1 MVDVNVDVSVAEL
14 GVSAPRP
21 HRTSRSS
28 KSSYRYPFAPFPD
41 GWFLL
46 LQSHQLAVGDVLPLR
61 YFGRDLVA
69 YRTEGGRAVVA
80 DAHCP
85 HMGAH
90 IGYGGAVEGEGVRCP
105 FHNWRFAAD
114 GRCDDVPYLQ
124 SGSIPDVCIQTWP
137 VHETSGLIHMWFSA
151 AGNAPL
157 WLPPERAEFGQPGWI
172 GYETAGWTIRM
183 HVQELSENIPDMPH
197 FNYVHGVGT
206 QLRAVVDTDAHVY
219 RQRSL
224 VTVDGSEHE
233 FTSQEAHGLGLVW
246 LRTSGQLETY
256 FLTATTPIDDE
267 YVELRLLFL
276 VRDADGSGTL
286 PSDRRALLD
295 ATIRNVERDVPIWE
309 HKVYRE
315 RAPLVQGDGP
325 IGVLRKW
332 ARQFYPD

>member
-1 MVDVNVDVSVAEL
+1 MVDVIVAEV
-14 GVSAPRP
+14 GTSVPR
-21 HRTSRSS
+21 RDQARSS
-28 KSSYRYPFAPFPD
+28 AYRYPFAPFPD
-41 GWFLL
+41 GWFLVL
-46 LQSHQLAVGDVLPLR
+46 ESKQLGVGDVLPLR

-69 YRTEGGRAVVA
+69 FRTASGRAVVA

-90 IGYGGAVEGEGVRCP
+90 IGYGGTVEGEAIRCP
-105 FHNWRFAAD
+105 FHNWRFD
-114 GRCDDVPYLQ
+114 VSGRCDDVPYLQ
-124 SGSIPDVCIQTWP
+124 SGSVPDECIVTWP
-137 VHETSGLIHMWFSA
+137 VHESSGLVQMWFSA
-151 AGNAPL
+151 AGSEPA
-157 WLPPERAEFGQPGWI
+157 WLPPGRAEFDAPGWI
-172 GYETAGWTIRM
+172 GYVTTGWTIRM

-206 QLRAVVDTDAHVY
+206 QLRAAVETDEHVY
-219 RQRSL
+219 RQRSF
-224 VTVDGSEHE
+224 VTVDGSEFE

-246 LRTSGQLETY
+246 LRTTGQLETY

-267 YVELRLLFL
+267 FVELRLLFL
-276 VRDADGSGTL
+276 VRDTDGSGELSPAT
-286 PSDRRALLD
+286 RAMLD

-332 ARQFYPD
+332 ARQFYPA

>member
-1 MVDVNVDVSVAEL
+1 MVDVSVAEVAV
-14 GVSAPRP
+14 GS
-21 HRTSRSS
+21 RTAQSPGRR
-28 KSSYRYPFAPFPD
+28 YRYPFAPFPD

-46 LQSHQLAVGDVLPLR
+46 LQSHQLGIGDVLPLR

-69 YRTEGGRAVVA
+69 YRTAGGRAVVA

-105 FHNWRFAAD
+105 FHNWRFDAV

-124 SGSIPDVCIQTWP
+124 SGSVPDVCITTWP
-137 VHETSGLIHMWFSA
+137 VHESSGLIQMWFSA
-151 AGNAPL
+151 ANSEPT
-157 WLPPERAEFGQPGWI
+157 WLPPDRPEFGQPGWI
-172 GYETAGWTIRM
+172 GYETAAWTIRM
-183 HVQELSENIPDMPH
+183 HVQELAENIPDMPH

-206 QLRAVVDTDAHVY
+206 QLRAAVETEAHVY
-219 RQRSL
+219 KQSSY
-224 VTVDGSEHE
+224 VTIDGEEFE
-233 FTSQEAHGLGLVW
+233 FTNQQAHGLGLVW
-246 LRTSGQLETY
+246 LQTSGQLETY

-276 VRDADGSGTL
+276 VRDKDGSAALSPTT
-286 PSDRRALLD
+286 RALLD

-332 ARQFYPD
+332 ARQFYPA

>member
-1 MVDVNVDVSVAEL
+1 MVYVSIAEVDVTA
-14 GVSAPRP
+14 
-21 HRTSRSS
+21 SRRRQPSS
-28 KSSYRYPFAPFPD
+28 PSYRYPFAPFPD

-46 LQSHQLAVGDVLPLR
+46 LQSQQLGVGEVLPLR

-69 YRTEGGRAVVA
+69 YRTASGRAVVA

-90 IGYGGAVEGEGVRCP
+90 IGFGGEVDGEAVRCP
-105 FHNWRFAAD
+105 FHHWRFDVD

-124 SGSIPDVCIQTWP
+124 SGSVPDVCITSWR
-137 VHETSGLIHMWFSA
+137 VHESSGLVYVWFSDVRNEPA
-151 AGNAPL
+151 
-157 WLPPERAEFGQPGWI
+157 WLPPDRPEFDQPEWV

-183 HVQELSENIPDMPH
+183 HVQELAENIPDMPH

-206 QLRAVVDTDAHVY
+206 HLRAVVDTDAHVY

-224 VTVDGSEHE
+224 VTIEGVEFE
-233 FTSQEAHGLGLVW
+233 FTNQEAHGLGLVW
-246 LRTSGQLETY
+246 LRTTGQLETY

-276 VRDADGSGTL
+276 VRDVDRSGALT
-286 PSDRRALLD
+286 STTRAMLD

>member
-1 MVDVNVDVSVAEL
+1 MVDVSVDVSVA
-14 GVSAPRP
+14 GISAPRP
-21 HRTSRSS
+21 HGPS

-46 LQSHQLAVGDVLPLR
+46 LQSHQLRAGEVLPLR

-69 YRTEGGRAVVA
+69 YRTASGRAVVA

-90 IGYGGAVEGEGVRCP
+90 IGYGGVVEGEGVRCP
-105 FHNWRFAAD
+105 FHNWRFGYD
-114 GRCDDVPYLQ
+114 GRCNDVPYLQ
-124 SGSIPDVCIQTWP
+124 SGSVPEVCITTWP
-137 VHETSGLIHMWFSA
+137 VHEVSGLVQVWFSSV
-151 AGNAPL
+151 GNEPA
-157 WLPPERAEFGQPGWI
+157 WLPPDRPEFDHGGWF
-172 GYETAGWTIRM
+172 GYETAAWTIRM

-206 QLRAVVDTDAHVY
+206 QLRAAVETDGHVY
-219 RQRSL
+219 RQRSF
-224 VTVDGSEHE
+224 VTVDGSEFE

-246 LRTSGQLETY
+246 LRTTGQLETY

-276 VRDADGSGTL
+276 VRDIDRSGALT
-286 PSDRRALLD
+286 STTRAMLD